1 MKAKRPD
8 FLILT
13 KGQLVFVEIER
24 NLIRE
29 EVPQIA
35 IQVEEVQKLN
45 QFQLQTGVETVI
57 AFPLDAHGTA
67 WKTIRP
73 SWIVA
78 NGTVDDFQ
86 GEEFYFVNARS
97 VEKIP
102 LPFQPSI

>member
-1 MKAKRPD
+1 MLSVDAIYPIINRV
-8 FLILT
+8 
-13 KGQLVFVEIER
+13 QLFFVEIER

-35 IQVEEVQKLN
+35 VQVEEVQKLN
-45 QFQLQTGVETVI
+45 QFQLQTGVGTVI

-78 NGTVDDFQ
+78 NGTVDESQ
-86 GEEFYFVNARS
+86 GEEFGRKQKKNS
-97 VEKIP
+97 
-102 LPFQPSI
+102 PSR